1 MPAFVKTETISANT
15 PISSTVTMLIFAAFE
30 MEVDVENQEELKYIM
45 QKLRAKKITSSC
57 TRLINEK

>member
-1 MPAFVKTETISANT
+1 
-15 PISSTVTMLIFAAFE
+15 